1 MYQEYKAMA
10 AMGVWPWAKSKRATS
25 VSNKSGVALEV
36 LAWAQ
41 VRRLAASCW
50 YLAEPALPN
59 NALAGDGLQLYK
71 GRLSACA
78 EVAGS

>member
-1 MYQEYKAMA
+1 MYGRYNAMA
-10 AMGVWPWAKSKRATS
+10 AMRVCQRAKNKRGTS

-59 NALAGDGLQLYK
+59 NALAGDGLQLYE
-71 GRLSACA
+71 GRLTVSAN
-78 EVAGS
+78 VADS